1 MDEIE
6 EIVRRIGRQ
15 QSENAYYRSCYVL
28 LKQLQDAIGQA
39 AEDLLRLHQSGAF
52 LSFDDFHPVSQ
63 IADDLRNSIHDMMCQ
78 ERKAKLAWE
87 EFR

>member
-6 EIVRRIGRQ
+6 DIVRRIGRQ
-15 QSENAYYRSCYVL
+15 QGENAYYRSCYVL
-28 LKQLQDAIGQA
+28 LKQLQDAVGQA

-63 IADDLRNSIHDMMCQ
+63 IADDLRNSIHDLMCQ
-78 ERKAKLAWE
+78 ERKAQLAWE

>member
-6 EIVRRIGRQ
+6 DIVRQIGRQ
-15 QSENAYYRSCYVL
+15 QGENAYCRSCYVL
-28 LKQLQDAIGQA
+28 LKQLQDAVGQA

-63 IADDLRNSIHDMMCQ
+63 IADDLRNSIHDLVCQ
-78 ERKAKLAWE
+78 ERKAQLAWE
-87 EFR
+87 ELC